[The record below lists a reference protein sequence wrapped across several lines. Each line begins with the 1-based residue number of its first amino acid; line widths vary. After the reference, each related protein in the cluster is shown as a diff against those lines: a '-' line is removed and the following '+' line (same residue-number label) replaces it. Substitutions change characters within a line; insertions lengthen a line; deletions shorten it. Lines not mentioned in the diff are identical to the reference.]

1 MKVALNKNAL
11 KQERDKL
18 AMYRRFLPSLDL
30 KRRQLVGAWRQAQQE
45 MRDVAAEIANF
56 NVSMADLLSLL
67 GSSTVATR
75 DLSRLVRTKEVLIGT
90 ENVVGV
96 RLPRL
101 DSMRFERA
109 EYSTL
114 TIPFWVDQV
123 VDRLEDACRL
133 KITKQIALRRE
144 ELLET
149 ATRRVTQRV
158 NLFEKVLI
166 PGASE
171 NIKRI
176 RVALSDQ
183 DRAAVIRSKLA
194 KKKAR

>member
-183 DRAAVIRSKLA
+183 DRA
-194 KKKAR
+194 